1 MARLGAQAARSS
13 TPKPRGAAAAPQ
25 MRARLLHLFSPKL
38 RTPTSQNRT
47 PSKATS
53 CSLKQKWGVGYR
65 HPTPSQTRHRS
76 CHRPSG
82 PGGRIGAAL
91 GRAGGG
97 ERTPRVRAPA
107 GIQPKGSRLPPKRWQ
122 DAAIVLGVGVRGGG
136 FHQARVDGK
145 AGGDGAARSCGAP
158 GENGWRGWVRLGLR
172 GNIQGGPPRSS
183 PLTWSW
189 KNSNR
194 WAPELW
200 TWRGQFCIKPSRVP
214 SSTST
219 PSPAWK
225 PWPSWAWGSGGSGR
239 AQTAPEPPNAPSL
252 EPTQVGRRKKNPKKN
267 QNRLRFLPGDD

>member
-1 MARLGAQAARSS
+1 MEQNPGWKQARPKIQPALQGARGFHPSGPPVWKGRERPPEPRKGAEGSPRVPQGFKEGDPRTLARLFWGCGSMARLGAQAARSS

-136 FHQARVDGK
+136 FHPGARGRK
-145 AGGDGAARSCGAP
+145 G
-158 GENGWRGWVRLGLR
+158 GWRRCCPQLRGSRGKRVARLG
-172 GNIQGGPPRSS
+172 
-183 PLTWSW
+183 
-189 KNSNR
+189 
-194 WAPELW
+194 
-200 TWRGQFCIKPSRVP
+200 
-214 SSTST
+214 
-219 PSPAWK
+219 
-225 PWPSWAWGSGGSGR
+225 
-239 AQTAPEPPNAPSL
+239 
-252 EPTQVGRRKKNPKKN
+252 
-267 QNRLRFLPGDD
+267 